1 MINKKKYMNK
11 LELLVKEMA
20 ITKGNIII
28 QDTNIDYAIEL
39 GFLVA
44 DQILKANKE
53 LKFIEA
59 VSKNFTEYNLENLKF
74 DSFMIFRKPFSS
86 YLIYSILKE
95 IDKGSINN
103 ICILLE
109 YNKNMKE
116 KELMEILSKAKKQ
129 NICIILL
136 AEENQLICNDRF
148 DFKLIGEASRI
159 MRDLIKAS

>member
-28 QDTNIDYAIEL
+28 QDTDIDYSIEL

-44 DQILKANKE
+44 DHILKANKE

-59 VSKNFTEYNLENLKF
+59 VSKNVTEYNLENLKF
-74 DSFMIFRKPFSS
+74 DRFMVFRKPFSS
-86 YLIYSILKE
+86 YLIYSMLKE
-95 IDKGSINN
+95 IDKGSIRD

-109 YNKNMKE
+109 YNKSMKE
-116 KELMEILSKAKKQ
+116 KELKEILSKAKKQ
-129 NICIILL
+129 NIYIILVMGN
-136 AEENQLICNDRF
+136 ETFNFSGEF
-148 DFKLIGEASRI
+148 DINLRDEASKV
-159 MRDLIKAS
+159 MRDIIKAS